1 MTSETFLESFSD
13 LEILLVSDK
22 PFHYVSGG
30 VGPYYIDLRRGP
42 NNPVIFNI
50 ILNKYCEKIHGDTS
64 NLLFVGVPTTG
75 VVYATGLSLRYNQPL
90 AVIEK
95 LYPDRVHIF
104 SAEQLNTAI
113 EQYSTFINKSECCA
127 FLGLEDMGVMLATG
141 LGIRY
146 KRPSAILR
154 RIQKGH
160 GTSKTI
166 EASLDKFARDN
177 IKILY
182 IVNDPYDPQSEDE
195 ITTTL
200 YSIPGLSA
208 FEFRILNGKPLP
220 ELGFNSVQ
228 SRRVIEIEDL
238 WTTGTSAIILHQNI
252 RKVLDLEAEVIVFL
266 DREQH
271 ATTKFQKLRID
282 AKSVYRI
289 TEIAEYLFK
298 SNRITD
304 IVYNTVMSYIKQ
316 FERSS
321 FTDKLSKYNKSSV
334 CVGIDITPGKLP
346 ERAEDTT
353 LPGYPYEYNAAGVKR
368 YCLDLLDDI
377 SKVPGVGVIKPNLA
391 YYNSI
396 SDPEMHSILWTILQK
411 ARELNLLVILDT
423 KIGDIMRTQ
432 SQYAEK
438 YKEFD
443 AVTAHGFMGADSI
456 IPITDVQLGCYVLV
470 FTSNPTRTD
479 LETRAL
485 LSEDSLEQYH
495 TLVSSGMS
503 CDEAKALILQKSAK
517 VYHLMAQHVVDW
529 QYAGS
534 VGAVIGGTPNQDGK
548 LQELEEIIE
557 LFAEK
562 LSYLPPILIPGVGT
576 QGGSATDV
584 MNAILNTLVRV
595 GWNETKIRAELC
607 KVVINSASAI
617 NYSPRP
623 RDATTDLVTEIKMAI
638 DNFFYNH

>member
-1 MTSETFLESFSD
+1 MTPETYLQSFSD
-13 LEILLVSDK
+13 LEILLVSEK

-30 VGPYYIDLRRGP
+30 IGPYYIDLRRGS

-50 ILNKYCEKIHGDTS
+50 ILDKYSSKINGDTS

-75 VVYATGLSLRYNQPL
+75 LVYATGLSLRYNQPL

-95 LYPDRVHIF
+95 LTARIHIF
-104 SAEQLNTAI
+104 SAEQLSSEI
-113 EQYSTFINKSECCA
+113 EQYSTFVKESEHCA

-141 LGIRY
+141 LGIKY

-166 EASLDKFARDN
+166 EASLDKFARDGTRV
-177 IKILY
+177 LY
-182 IVNDPYDPQSEDE
+182 IINDPYDPHTKDE

-200 YSIPGLSA
+200 HSIPDFA
-208 FEFRILNGKPLP
+208 FEFHILNGKPLL
-220 ELGFNSVQ
+220 ELDISAVQ

-238 WTTGTSAIILHQNI
+238 WTTGTSAIMLYQNI
-252 RKVLDLEAEVIVFL
+252 KNVLGLEAEVIVFL

-271 ATTKFQKLRID
+271 ATTKFQKLKIN
-282 AKSVYRI
+282 AKSVYKI
-289 TEIAEYLFK
+289 TEIAEYLVK
-298 SNRITD
+298 SNVITGL
-304 IVYNTVMSYIKQ
+304 VYSTVMNYVKQ
-316 FERSS
+316 FERIS
-321 FTDKLSKYNKSSV
+321 FTDKLIQYNKSNV
-334 CVGIDITPGKLP
+334 CVGIDITPGKFP
-346 ERAEDTT
+346 EKAEDTT
-353 LPGYPYEYNAAGVKR
+353 LPGYPYEYNAAGVKQ
-368 YCLDLLDDI
+368 YCLDLLDEI
-377 SKVPGVGVIKPNLA
+377 GTVPGVKVIKPNLA
-391 YYNSI
+391 YYNSN
-396 SDPEMHSILWTILQK
+396 DMHSILWTILQK
-411 ARELNLLVILDT
+411 ARELDLLVILDA

-456 IPITDVQLGCYVLV
+456 VPITDVQLGCYVLV

-479 LETRAL
+479 LETRPL
-485 LSEDSLEQYH
+485 LDESLLEEYH
-495 TLVSSGMS
+495 TLVGAGMS
-503 CDEAKALILQKSAK
+503 CEEAKAVILKKSVK
-517 VYHLMAQHVVDW
+517 VYHLMAQHVIDW

-534 VGAVIGGTPNQDGK
+534 VGAVIGGTPNKEGK

-557 LFAEK
+557 LFATK

-584 MNAILNTLVRV
+584 MNAILNTLSRV
-595 GWNETKIRAELC
+595 GWDEIKIRTELC
-607 KVVINSASAI
+607 KVVINSSSAI

-623 RDATTDLVTEIKMAI
+623 RDATIDLVTEIKIAI
-638 DNFFYNH
+638 DKFFYDVT